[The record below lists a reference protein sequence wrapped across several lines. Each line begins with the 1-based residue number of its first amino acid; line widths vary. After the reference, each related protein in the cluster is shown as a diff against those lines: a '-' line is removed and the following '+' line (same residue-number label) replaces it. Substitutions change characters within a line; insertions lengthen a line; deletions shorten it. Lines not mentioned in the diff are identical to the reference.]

1 MSFTSDELNYLIYRY
16 LKEAGFEHSA
26 FTFGNE
32 SRVAVDRISVAPSD
46 VIPGTLVYV
55 VQKGLQYLEVESTI
69 GEVELNSRFVFRVYL
84 TLRMAK
90 KSSWKNRLIY

>member
-69 GEVELNSRFVFRVYL
+69 CEVEDDDF
-84 TLRMAK
+84 
-90 KSSWKNRLIY
+90 SSVANALGWQ